1 MAHWLLKTEPS
12 EYSFD
17 DLLRDKKTT
26 WSGVTN
32 PQALGHI
39 RAMKKGDSAFIYH
52 TGDEKQVV
60 GIMEITSDPY
70 ADRKDKSL
78 TVVDVRASSR
88 LAKPVTL
95 QQFKSD
101 PAFADWE
108 LVRISRLSVM
118 PVPPALWQNIIK
130 MAV

>member
-1 MAHWLLKTEPS
+1 VAYWLFKQEPS
-12 EYSFD
+12 SYSYT
-17 DLLRDKKTT
+17 DLEKDGNTT
-26 WSGVTN
+26 WDGVKN
-32 PQALGHI
+32 NLALKHL
-39 RAMKKGDSAFIYH
+39 RNVRKGDEAFFYH
-52 TGDEKQVV
+52 TGEEKQVV